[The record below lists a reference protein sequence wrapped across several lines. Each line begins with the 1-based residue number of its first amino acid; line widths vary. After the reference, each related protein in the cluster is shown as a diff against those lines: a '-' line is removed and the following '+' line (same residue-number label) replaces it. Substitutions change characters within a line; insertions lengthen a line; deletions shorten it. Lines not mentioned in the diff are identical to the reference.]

1 MSALAEKL
9 RRARR
14 SRIEIDG
21 RKFVITRPT
30 DADAASL
37 GGMTMVEIICRFVV
51 GWDGMTELDLGLP
64 GGTDAPVEFDADVFG
79 EWIVD
84 QPKSWPELSRAIVGT
99 YKAHCEK
106 RAAAEKN

>member
-9 RRARR
+9 RRARQ

-64 GGTDAPVEFDADVFG
+64 GGTGAPVDFSADVFG

-84 QPKSWPELSRAIVGT
+84 QPQCWAPMAEAIVGA
-99 YKAHCEK
+99 YKAHAEK
-106 RAAAEKN
+106 REAAEKN